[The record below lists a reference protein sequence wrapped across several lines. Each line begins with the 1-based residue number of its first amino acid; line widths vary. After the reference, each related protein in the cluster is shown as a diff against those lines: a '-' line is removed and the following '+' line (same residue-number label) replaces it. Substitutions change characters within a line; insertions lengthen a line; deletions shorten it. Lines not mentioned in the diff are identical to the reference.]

1 MKHHVHYM
9 YIRNFVCEKHK
20 LQIIQIR
27 HCIPLCCH
35 DSLYIQCI
43 SFAYRETGGRTTRVL
58 SQETAALVNQPV
70 SWEVSAS
77 ARCTKTE
84 TVSISV

>member
-1 MKHHVHYM
+1 MLYELQCF
-9 YIRNFVCEKHK
+9 YIRKFVCEKHK
-20 LQIIQIR
+20 LQIR